1 MSKLQC
7 FTIVVTMQARFTTKK
22 QHNYSVWS
30 FSFTPAGPFAWQA
43 GQSLRLEIAGPYGPL
58 EHRFSIASPPSSGL
72 VTVTTRLSGSDYKD
86 SLAELQPG
94 DTVQLQGLEGNFIW
108 HDRILPHIFVAAGI
122 GITPFHAII
131 AERHTRGEP
140 TPATLIYS
148 SHDEPAVYAEQLQS
162 WANNA
167 ELTVLLQKARVTA
180 QQILEL
186 PHATERLVY
195 ISGPSKMV
203 GTLYADL
210 IAAGIAPANILQ
222 DHFTGRLSEG
232 G

>member
-1 MSKLQC
+1 MPKLQC

-22 QHNYSVWS
+22 QLNNNVWS
-30 FSFTPAGPFAWQA
+30 FNFAPDATFAWQA

-58 EHRFSIASPPSSGL
+58 EHRFSIASPPSSGI
-72 VTVTTRLSGSDYKD
+72 VTVTTRLSDSDYKE
-86 SLAELQPG
+86 SLAELQP
-94 DTVQLQGLEGNFIW
+94 DATVQLQGLEGNFIW
-108 HDRILPHIFVAAGI
+108 HNHPLPHIFVAAGI

-131 AERHTRGEP
+131 AERRMHREP
-140 TPATLIYS
+140 TPATLLYS
-148 SHDEPAVYAEQLQS
+148 SRDEPAVYAEQLQS
-162 WANNA
+162 WADGA
-167 ELTVLLQKARVTA
+167 ELTMQLQKTRITA

-186 PHATERLVY
+186 PHASQRLIY

-222 DHFTGRLSEG
+222 DHFTGRLNEDG
-232 G
+232 